1 MKGHKNNLFVSTA
14 HTINNGGH
22 YEFRA
27 TRKEDKGAHVVVAGG
42 RELNLRTWLIFGE
55 LRHTHIINSPH
66 AFCPFRSYIFLL
78 KC

>member
-14 HTINNGGH
+14 HTINNEGH

-42 RELNLRTWLIFGE
+42 RELNLGTWLF
-55 LRHTHIINSPH
+55 
-66 AFCPFRSYIFLL
+66 
-78 KC
+78 